1 MYSQIIGKIRLALT
15 PPLAQWAHS
24 PLLLAQ
30 DGFTTTPLWVGD
42 GTMAAGLDL
51 IRHEARFERSDG
63 RRVALKLG
71 APVADFYSDARAA
84 LDELGVAVTINAV
97 PQEIPEPIPFDQ
109 DTTHHVYDPEQ
120 ANRVWQAMSRVGS
133 VYEQYASGYWGKQT
147 PPSFYWGGGDFGT
160 TRYSGR
166 PAMAP
171 NGLPKIMTG
180 RPDACL
186 LGDGVPPPPPGIES
200 ATVQPAAAKWA
211 QAPGMPGG
219 FMLPYDAVRT
229 AEDPRGTLL
238 SFLTSTYEAVA
249 DRGAWDPHPP

>member
-120 ANRVWQAMSRVGS
+120 ANRLWQAMIRVGS

-147 PPSFYWGGGDFGT
+147 PPSFYWAAATSARKVLGPAGDGSYWPAEDHDGEPRRRGGDRRAHF
-160 TRYSGR
+160 RQR
-166 PAMAP
+166 C
-171 NGLPKIMTG
+171 

-186 LGDGVPPPPPGIES
+186 LGDGVPPAARHRISHS
-200 ATVQPAAAKWA
+200 AAGGGEVGAGPRHARRIHAA
-211 QAPGMPGG
+211 
-219 FMLPYDAVRT
+219 LR
-229 AEDPRGTLL
+229 
-238 SFLTSTYEAVA
+238 
-249 DRGAWDPHPP
+249 RGADSRGS